1 MKTFIFDYDRGF
13 FVNTA
18 GGVIAVTPTL
28 VYGEQAEWRFLM
40 KTATGAVYPLSGLVE
55 LTAAVGF
62 GGQTLAA
69 TYAGIAVDTTAGSIT
84 VPIDC
89 LTQEFYAATAGK
101 PNGVYGFFE
110 LSGYD
115 NVQQKVLYFRFNVL
129 LSEIALPDVYSIP
142 GLPERIIAV
151 VSSGGFIDSGAAAQI
166 ASGAATAAA
175 QSATSGA
182 IFSGAEVVTQLGDY
196 RLTFTSGGGLAVS
209 GSGAS
214 VVLSGGQIAAR
225 IASAGESGSNAQIS
239 VTSGGIMLHAGDD
252 GNDASVQL
260 TTDGEVYIA
269 ATGAD
274 RRVYVNGDTD
284 DSFRFNSRPVATQLV
299 TSTDSEMQP
308 VVSVLSGG
316 TSYVFDSDRLYS
328 LEVASVV
335 KTTEASY
342 IHFTLDSVT
351 APTPVVI
358 SGVSYLNSATF
369 EGGKEYL
376 VGFFD
381 GMAVVNE
388 VTQ

>member
-18 GGVIAVTPTL
+18 GGVVACTPTL
-28 VYGEQAEWRFLM
+28 VYGEQAEWRLLL
-40 KTATGAVYPLSGLVE
+40 KTATGTVYPVGGLVE

-69 TYAGIAVDTTAGSIT
+69 TTYGIAVDVEAGSIT
-84 VPIDC
+84 IPIDC

-101 PNGVYGFFE
+101 PNGIYGFFE

-115 NVQQKVLYFRFNVL
+115 AAQQKILYLRFNVL
-129 LSEIALPDVYSIP
+129 ASEIALPDVYSIP

-151 VSSGGFIDSGAAAQI
+151 VSSGGYVNSSGARAI
-166 ASGAATAAA
+166 ADEAAA
-175 QSATSGA
+175 IATSGA
-182 IFSGAEVVTQLGDY
+182 IIENRPFSTTVGGYTVE
-196 RLTFTSGGGLAVS
+196 LTSGGLAVS

-214 VVLSGGQIAAR
+214 VVFSGGQITANAGS
-225 IASAGESGSNAQIS
+225 ASALLTADQDGVIS
-239 VTSGGIMLHAGDD
+239 MGNGHAGIQLGGGDYDVIAMSAGAQVEID
-252 GNDASVQL
+252 GGL
-260 TTDGEVYIA
+260 TKN
-269 ATGAD
+269 GAD
-274 RRVYVNGDTD
+274 
-284 DSFRFNSRPVATQLV
+284 VATEPWADSRFTRQLV
-299 TSTDSEMQP
+299 ASTDEIETSAAIP
-308 VVSVLSGG
+308 VLSGG
-316 TSYVFDSDRLYS
+316 MSYLYTLPLYS
-328 LEVASVV
+328 VEVSSVV
-335 KTTEASY
+335 KTTDASY
-342 IHFTLDSVT
+342 LHFALDSVT

-358 SGVSYLNSATF
+358 SGVSRLDSTTF